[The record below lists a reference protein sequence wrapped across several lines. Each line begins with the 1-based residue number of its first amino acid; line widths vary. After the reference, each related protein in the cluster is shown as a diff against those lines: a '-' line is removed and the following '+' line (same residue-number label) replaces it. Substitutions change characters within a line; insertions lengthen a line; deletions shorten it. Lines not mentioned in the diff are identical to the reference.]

1 MQTHGKKIF
10 GFLDWKKIMTS
21 EEKQVVKRNEIDYTI
36 KFLFMLK

>member
-1 MQTHGKKIF
+1 MVKNIF